1 MRTILPRS
9 HDGHANFLKYTR
21 GCEGVRRDA
30 FLFLRV
36 LHCLQLVVHMF
47 WRCAR
52 SRDYLAAEQLSFV
65 R

>member
-1 MRTILPRS
+1 VRIILLSQRFMS
-9 HDGHANFLKYTR
+9 YTR

-36 LHCLQLVVHMF
+36 LHCLQLVVHLF
-47 WRCAR
+47 GRCTT
-52 SRDYLAAEQLSFV
+52 SRDYLAAEQLSFM